1 MANNAVAIFGLGA
14 MGSGMAGA
22 LLRAGLTT
30 HGFDINADAVAQF
43 QAKGGAPGSIEE
55 AAPKLSA
62 VVVVVVNA
70 QQTESV
76 LFGANGIAA
85 KLAAGTVVIACA
97 TMAPDVARDLAERC
111 ADLGL
116 FYLDAPVSGGTIK
129 AGEGT
134 LSILASGSPEAF
146 AKARPALDAIA
157 AQVFELGED
166 VGAGSSMK
174 AVNQM
179 LVGIQIAAMAEAM
192 TFGMTQ
198 GVEPAQFLEV
208 IRQCAGTSWALES
221 RAPHVI
227 DGDYTPLSAVDI
239 WPKDLGIVLDIAK
252 GAKFGAPLTAAAL
265 QQYLAASGSGLG
277 QEDDAAVA
285 KVYARNAGLTLP
297 GEDAG

>member
-1 MANNAVAIFGLGA
+1 MADDAVAIFGLGA

-30 HGFDINADAVAQF
+30 YGFDINASAVAQF
-43 QAKGGAPGSIEE
+43 EAKGGAKGSIED
-55 AAPKLSA
+55 AAASLAA
-62 VVVVVVNA
+62 VVIVVVNA
-70 QQTESV
+70 AQTEAV
-76 LFGANGIAA
+76 LFGPDGVAA
-85 KLAAGTVVIACA
+85 KLVQGTAVIACA
-97 TMAPDVARDLAERC
+97 TMAPDIAKDFAKRC
-111 ADLGL
+111 DDLGL
-116 FYLDAPVSGGTIK
+116 HYLDAPVSGGTIK

-134 LSILASGSPEAF
+134 LSFLAAGSDAAF
-146 AKARPALDAIA
+146 AKARPALDAMA
-157 AQVFELGED
+157 AQVFELGPE

-227 DGDYTPLSAVDI
+227 AGDYTPLSAVDI

-277 QEDDAAVA
+277 GEDDAAVA
-285 KVYARNAGLTLP
+285 KVYARNSGLTLP
-297 GEDAG
+297 

>member
-1 MANNAVAIFGLGA
+1 MAGDAVAIFGLGA
-14 MGSGMAGA
+14 MGSGMAGS

-43 QAKGGAPGSIEE
+43 HAKGGAKGSIEE
-55 AAPKLSA
+55 TATSLCA

-70 QQTESV
+70 AQTEAV
-76 LFGANGIAA
+76 LFGPDGIAA
-85 KLAAGTVVIACA
+85 KLRPGTVVIACA
-97 TMAPDVARDLAERC
+97 TMAPDIARDLAKRC
-111 ADLGL
+111 ADLEL
-116 FYLDAPVSGGTIK
+116 LYLDAPVSGGTIK

-134 LSILASGSPEAF
+134 LSILAAGSDHAF
-146 AKARPALDAIA
+146 AKARPVLDAMA
-157 AQVFELGED
+157 AQVFELGNE

-227 DGDYTPLSAVDI
+227 AGDYTPLSAVDI

-252 GAKFGAPLTAAAL
+252 EAKFGAPITAAAL

-277 QEDDAAVA
+277 KEDDAAVA

-297 GEDAG
+297 

>member
-1 MANNAVAIFGLGA
+1 MASGAVAIFGLGA
-14 MGSGMAGA
+14 MGAGMAGA

-30 HGFDINADAVAQF
+30 HGYDINADAVARF
-43 QAKGGAPGSIEE
+43 QAAGGATGSVEE
-55 AAPKLSA
+55 VAETLDA

-70 QQTESV
+70 AQTEAV
-76 LFGANGIAA
+76 LFGDNGIAA
-85 KLAAGTVVIACA
+85 KLSAGTVVVACA
-97 TMAPDVARDLAERC
+97 TVAPDVARDLAARC

-116 FYLDAPVSGGTIK
+116 LYLDAPVSGGTIR
-129 AGEGT
+129 AADGT
-134 LSILASGSPEAF
+134 LSILASGSRAAF
-146 AKARPALDAIA
+146 AKAQPALDAMA
-157 AQVFELGED
+157 SQLFDLGDE

-179 LVGIQIAAMAEAM
+179 LVGIQIAAMGEAL

-198 GVEPAQFLEV
+198 GVAPDKFLE
-208 IRQCAGTSWALES
+208 IISQCAGTSWALES

-227 DGDYTPLSAVDI
+227 AGDYTPLSAVDI
-239 WPKDLGIVLDIAK
+239 WLKDLGIVLDIAK

-277 QEDDAAVA
+277 KEDDAAVA

-297 GEDAG
+297 GGE